1 MYLWLAIAII
11 IIILFKDTIINL
23 LRQNVNNNSTNET
36 TIQIETLPYR
46 KKDYLFSKAEKSFYE
61 VLSLISQELNIKI
74 FAKVRLGDLLYIPKG
89 TKDRIKYWN
98 KIQSKHVDFVLC
110 ENENIKPILVIELD
124 DSSHNKAS
132 RKERDN
138 FVDKALEDGGLKIL
152 HISAQYSYNVNELTE
167 KIKNLIIPKEVIRVE
182 EAKEEISEESN
193 ASESKL

>member
-23 LRQNVNNNSTNET
+23 LRQNINSTTDET
-36 TIQIETLPYR
+36 AIQIETLPYK

-61 VLSLISQELNIKI
+61 VLSLICEQQNVKI
-74 FAKVRLGDLLYIPKG
+74 FAKVRLGDLLYIPKN
-89 TKDRIKYWN
+89 TKERMKYWN

-124 DSSHNKAS
+124 DSSHNKAN

-138 FVDKALEDGGLKIL
+138 FVDKALEDGGLKIV
-152 HISAQYSYNVNELTE
+152 HIPAQYSYNVNELTE
-167 KIKNLIIPKEVIRVE
+167 KIKNLITPKEVIE
-182 EAKEEISEESN
+182 IESKEEVLEVSNESDGV
-193 ASESKL
+193 